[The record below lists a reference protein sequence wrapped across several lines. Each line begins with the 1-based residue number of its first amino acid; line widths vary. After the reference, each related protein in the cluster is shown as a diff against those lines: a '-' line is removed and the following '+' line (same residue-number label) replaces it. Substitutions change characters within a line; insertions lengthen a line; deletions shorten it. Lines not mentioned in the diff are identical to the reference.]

1 MKNSTLIILS
11 PFDFIYSKSL
21 SIRLFIQRK
30 LFILTVYEALD
41 PVCRKQH
48 ASHCKALGWDSKIG
62 CPVECPE
69 IKKCEDCLT
78 LDKFCLK
85 ENSKSCRSLGWH
97 RTKGCPNVCS
107 AAQPATCEACDALEK
122 HCQKLHNKS
131 CRLFFFILDCLYFKA
146 VDFQLILVFF
156 FFLIFPSH

>member
-1 MKNSTLIILS
+1 M
-11 PFDFIYSKSL
+11 
-21 SIRLFIQRK
+21 
-30 LFILTVYEALD
+30 D
-41 PVCRKQH
+41 PACRKQH
-48 ASHCKALGWDSKIG
+48 ASHCKALGWDPKIG

-97 RTKGCPNVCS
+97 RTKGCPQVCT
-107 AAQPATCEACDALEK
+107 AVQPQTCEACNALEK

-131 CRLFFFILDCLYFKA
+131 CRLFFSSWIVYIL
-146 VDFQLILVFF
+146 FQRSWFSIYTCFF
-156 FFLIFPSH
+156 FFLIFLSHYIFIFNFLYETRKFHGWFKHWTSLGMSEVDTV